1 MMQQKKTESHNVQ
14 VLANAAELRDL
25 LHSLTRY
32 FDACER
38 HTTQSGDIIPS
49 SYAQALMILLDF
61 REKQSTPTLTNL
73 VDMLD
78 IDKSNVTRLCQR
90 MQEAGH
96 VVISRDT
103 HDRRAKRLE
112 LSSDGE
118 ELAEFILNASLNRY
132 EEVLSFFKNSE
143 RYSLL
148 EQLMKLNTSLSKAA
162 P

>member
-1 MMQQKKTESHNVQ
+1 MQQKKTESHDDQVQ
-14 VLANAAELRDL
+14 ASAAELHDL

-38 HTTQSGDIIPS
+38 HTTQDGDLIPS

-61 REKQSTPTLTNL
+61 GARGATPTLSDL
-73 VDMLD
+73 VDLLD

-96 VVISRDT
+96 VVITRDT

-112 LSSDGE
+112 LSKDGE
-118 ELAEFILNASLNRY
+118 ELAEFIQNASLERY

-143 RYSLL
+143 RYELL
-148 EQLMKLNTSLSKAA
+148 EQLMKLNTSLSQAA